1 MGGLV
6 QQINLYRGH
15 DAKNSANASVRLLLI
30 SGVGA
35 VLLVLLLGIAGE
47 IYLSGAAADRELVA
61 QNLRKHEAKLAK
73 LSATFTVPAIDPH
86 LEAELMRLRVVRD
99 GLNSNLMLIARQ
111 TGTRSDG
118 FSAYFGGL
126 ARNTLDGLWF
136 NNVAVSAGGEEM
148 LLKGRAIEPE
158 LVPRL
163 LQTLADEQAFAGRS
177 FREVTFERQASEA
190 GALIDFELRSA
201 PSGEIDDA
209 G

>member
-15 DAKNSANASVRLLLI
+15 DAKNSANSSVRLLLI

-35 VLLVLLLGIAGE
+35 LCLVLVLAIAGE
-47 IYLSGAAADRELVA
+47 IYMSGVAADRALVA
-61 QNLRKHEAKLAK
+61 ENLRHREAELAK
-73 LSATFTVPAIDPH
+73 FSAKFTVPAIDPH
-86 LEAELMRLRVVRD
+86 LEAELVRLRAVRD
-99 GLNSNLMLIARQ
+99 GLNTNLMLIARQ
-111 TGTRSDG
+111 TGTRSEG

-148 LLKGRAIEPE
+148 LLKGRTLEPE

-163 LQTLADEQAFAGRS
+163 LQTLAGEQAFAGRS
-177 FREVTFERQASEA
+177 FRKVTFERQELES

-201 PSGEIDDA
+201 QSEEIDDA

>member
-15 DAKNSANASVRLLLI
+15 DAKSTANANVRLLLI

-35 VLLVLLLGIAGE
+35 ICLVLVLAIAGK
-47 IYLSGAAADRELVA
+47 IYMSGVAADRALVA
-61 QNLRKHEAKLAK
+61 ESLRNREAELAK
-73 LSATFTVPAIDPH
+73 FSATFTVPAIDPH
-86 LEAELMRLRVVRD
+86 LEAELTRLRAVRD
-99 GLNSNLMLIARQ
+99 GMNTNLVLIARQ
-111 TGTRSDG
+111 TGTRSEG

-148 LLKGRAIEPE
+148 LLKGRTVGPE

-163 LQTLADEQAFAGRS
+163 LQTLAGEQAFAGRS
-177 FREVTFERQASEA
+177 FRKVTFERQESES

-201 PSGEIDDA
+201 QSEEIDDA